1 MTLTPGPPPA
11 SGMPALFEITGFN
24 VKVRKVI
31 ASPAKCKG
39 SWRVSETYTSNSA
52 TKLAA
57 HDKVPCKEN

>member
-1 MTLTPGPPPA
+1 
-11 SGMPALFEITGFN
+11 MPALFEITGFN